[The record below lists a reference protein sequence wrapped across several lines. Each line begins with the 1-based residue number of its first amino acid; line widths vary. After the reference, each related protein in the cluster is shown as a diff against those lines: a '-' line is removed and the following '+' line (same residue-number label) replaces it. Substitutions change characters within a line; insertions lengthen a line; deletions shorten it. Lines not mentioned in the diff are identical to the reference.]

1 MQICVEILCA
11 LAAEGPLKLS
21 QVVHRVELNKTK
33 LSLIIGFLY
42 DRCLVGEQNLDDD
55 EKAYY
60 VTERGVSVLKVIA
73 PLIKEAQRLEE
84 RNFEAISSA
93 LSAVN
98 TDVMKEKRA
107 VGKSFSNVI
116 DCSVVSQ
123 QRRSKKGVETY
134 LRAISSYIMK
144 I

>member
-84 RNFEAISSA
+84 RNFEAILSA

-98 TDVMKEKRA
+98 TDVMKVKRA

>member
-1 MQICVEILCA
+1 LQICVEILCA

-33 LSLIIGFLY
+33 LSLIICFLY

-84 RNFEAISSA
+84 RNFEAILSA
-93 LSAVN
+93 LSSVN
-98 TDVMKEKRA
+98 TDVMKVKRA

>member
-1 MQICVEILCA
+1 LQICVEILCA

-33 LSLIIGFLY
+33 LISVIDFFY
-42 DRCLVGEQNLDDD
+42 DRGLVGEQNLDDD

-98 TDVMKEKRA
+98 TDVMKEKRSA
-107 VGKSFSNVI
+107 GKSFSDVI

-123 QRRSKKGVETY
+123 QRRSKKGFETY

>member
-1 MQICVEILCA
+1 LQICVEILCA

-33 LSLIIGFLY
+33 LISVIDFLY
-42 DRCLVGEQNLDDD
+42 NSCLVGEQNLDDYK
-55 EKAYY
+55 KAYY

-98 TDVMKEKRA
+98 TDVMKEKRSA
-107 VGKSFSNVI
+107 GKSFSDVI

-123 QRRSKKGVETY
+123 KMRSKKGFETY